1 MIINFFLDN
10 RVGGPHNYSRE
21 LRKFSNQ
28 KFLDVTCGESK
39 FSKIYITNLR
49 RFWKFFFVFEI
60 ILNFFE
66 ILFLFH
72 KNKYKYFYVFS
83 ILNFAPII
91 SGIFLRKKI
100 VWFIVEEPTFITK
113 NIFKL
118 LKSLVNFQTVVI
130 SNFIAK
136 ILQVKEYKIIYPN
149 IDTKFWK
156 SKSLKIYKKKHMKL
170 LCVGN
175 INRTKNHLNLLKYL
189 EKTKVKF
196 ELNIIGEVLL
206 TQKRYFHEIKKI
218 KDRINK
224 NSKSKVT
231 ILGRKN
237 KYQIRN
243 LLKETDLYILPSLSE
258 GLPLSLIE
266 AMSMNN
272 LCLVS
277 KNSNKS
283 KLIRNK
289 VNGFIFKL
297 SKKSFE
303 KSLIEII
310 NLNKNKKKLIKKQAR
325 KTIINLNQMGNY
337 DKKKM
342 FFFR

>member
-1 MIINFFLDN
+1 MKSQHL
-10 RVGGPHNYSRE
+10 
-21 LRKFSNQ
+21 LQ
-28 KFLDVTCGESK
+28 K
-39 FSKIYITNLR
+39 Y
-49 RFWKFFFVFEI
+49 
-60 ILNFFE
+60 
-66 ILFLFH
+66 
-72 KNKYKYFYVFS
+72 
-83 ILNFAPII
+83 
-91 SGIFLRKKI
+91 
-100 VWFIVEEPTFITK
+100 
-113 NIFKL
+113 FKL

-156 SKSLKIYKKKHMKL
+156 SKSLKILKKKHIKL

-237 KYQIRN
+237 KYID

-266 AMSMNN
+266 Q
-272 LCLVS
+272 C
-277 KNSNKS
+277 
-283 KLIRNK
+283 
-289 VNGFIFKL
+289 
-297 SKKSFE
+297 
-303 KSLIEII
+303 
-310 NLNKNKKKLIKKQAR
+310 Q
-325 KTIINLNQMGNY
+325 
-337 DKKKM
+337 
-342 FFFR
+342 